1 MKLFDLKYKERMKKH
16 SSPVDT
22 EQLWKDIQKRKRTK
36 RGFIFWW
43 TGMGLLLAM
52 AGLYYF
58 LNPANKADKIYEESQ
73 PTQTAVAERNRESNN
88 KANLPNNPDKNEK
101 LLLKQSTNLQLHT
114 KENAIELKQKF
125 PPSIKQRN
133 QIKSNPKENMEAND
147 FVSAVHNKSS
157 ITGILKN
164 SVDTLQNLDSKIELA
179 ETIREIHTNLVVGQE
194 LVQSLPVL
202 MKGLSMH
209 SPLLDVKL
217 TMLPNP
223 ENKLQP
229 QAIEKPWFLQI
240 GFGQDLVNR
249 SFNVN
254 SDSVSI
260 RNTKVLYALK
270 SEISLSKALSKQFE
284 LFSGIRYTHIVS
296 QNRGS
301 FRSSEELVIP
311 KGLLVEHISLAG
323 TSSFSEEDK
332 YVRRVTTTRNTS
344 YQRMYLLDWNLGVNY
359 TRPFST
365 KWEIFANAATACNL
379 FSKANGHYLTKENR
393 NTEIQNEIKSQLGF
407 SVSGGVG
414 VSYLLTNRNAI
425 SLSVNCTNYFNSFNR
440 NNAIQETYNLV
451 GAQLSYKFKL

>member
-1 MKLFDLKYKERMKKH
+1 MKLFDLKYKERMKNH

-58 LNPANKADKIYEESQ
+58 LNPANKADKIFKESQ
-73 PTQTAVAERNRESNN
+73 PTQTVVAERNRESNN
-88 KANLPNNPDKNEK
+88 KANLPINPDKNEK
-101 LLLKQSTNLQLHT
+101 LLLKQSTNLILH
-114 KENAIELKQKF
+114 
-125 PPSIKQRN
+125 
-133 QIKSNPKENMEAND
+133 PKENMTELTQKFSPPIKQLNQ
-147 FVSAVHNKSS
+147 NKSRS
-157 ITGILKN
+157 IETMGVKDFESTVNYKSSNTGILKN
-164 SVDTLQNLDSKIELA
+164 SGDLSQANNSQIAKTETEIGIQSKF
-179 ETIREIHTNLVVGQE
+179 ETSQE
-194 LVQSLPVL
+194 LVHSLPVL
-202 MKGLSMH
+202 MTDLNFH
-209 SPLLDVKL
+209 SPLLVLKL
-217 TMLPNP
+217 SVIPNP
-223 ENKLQP
+223 KVNLRP
-229 QAIEKPWFLQI
+229 QAITKPWYLQI

-249 SFNVN
+249 NFNTN
-254 SDSVSI
+254 SDSASI

-270 SEISLSKALSKQFE
+270 SEISLSKTLSKQFE

-301 FRSSEELVIP
+301 FRSLEELVIP
-311 KGLLVEHISLAG
+311 NGQIIEHISLAG

-332 YVRRVTTTRNTS
+332 YVRRVTTTRQTS

-365 KWEIFANAATACNL
+365 KWAIFANAAIACNL
-379 FSKANGHYLTKENR
+379 FSRASGHYLTKENR

-425 SLSVNCTNYFNSFNR
+425 SLSVNCSNYFNSFNR
-440 NNAIQETYNLV
+440 NSDIQEKYNLV